1 MATPW
6 VKLLICKANAVDD
19 VVAQPPAPSSSYSAS
34 GKKRLPAFLPPFLS
48 CADSDDAD
56 VPGGPDLLKPK
67 SEHDASDSLDSP
79 ALLELPRGHPSRRV
93 VEVIFA
99 SNWAPGDGGFPGEV
113 ETVFRVRNT
122 PRSVAR
128 FEAHRAAVRSR
139 AARPDDARCAADGN
153 EMMRFY
159 CRRPST
165 SLRDAGVGGIRT
177 FARSGEAHE
186 ASGSGRR
193 AMLVCRV
200 IAGRVR
206 AESEPERAGES
217 VSLGKGELLVFDPHA
232 ILPCFLII
240 YKI

>member
-6 VKLLICKANAVDD
+6 VKFLSCKANAVDD
-19 VVAQPPAPSSSYSAS
+19 VVAQPPAPSSSSSAS
-34 GKKRLPAFLPPFLS
+34 GKKRLPTFLPPFLS

-165 SLRDAGVGGIRT
+165 SLRDAGVGGHPDLREERRGPRGQRKRAAGDAGVPSDRRPGQGRVG
-177 FARSGEAHE
+177 ARE
-186 ASGSGRR
+186 GRR
-193 AMLVCRV
+193 V
-200 IAGRVR
+200 
-206 AESEPERAGES
+206 GEFREGGAPG
-217 VSLGKGELLVFDPHA
+217 V
-232 ILPCFLII
+232 
-240 YKI
+240 